1 MRRQL
6 LCAAAASGVLLFSV
20 HADAQTRGGQ
30 VEGFGGLTVG
40 SQSTN
45 APTFGGAIAF
55 PLGDN
60 VQIIGEAGRME
71 DMKSGLLDVVDDLT
85 PYNVRLSAWYG
96 EGGIRL
102 IASPRSAVRPY
113 VEATAGFA
121 RLSPGVTGAGTFGA
135 ITNTALNFLS
145 SNEPMFGAGGGI
157 ILQGGPVIVDAG
169 YRYKRIE
176 SGNAIASALTLGGGP
191 IEVNQVRV
199 GIGFR
204 F

>member
-1 MRRQL
+1 MRRLL

-30 VEGFGGLTVG
+30 VEGFGGMTVG
-40 SQSTN
+40 NTTT
-45 APTFGGAIAF
+45 ATTYGGSVAF
-55 PLGDN
+55 PIGDN
-60 VQIIGEAGRME
+60 VQIIGEAGRL
-71 DMKSGLLDVVDDLT
+71 DDIKNGLLDVVDDLT

-96 EGGIRL
+96 EAGIRL
-102 IASPRSAVRPY
+102 IASPRSPVRPY
-113 VEATAGFA
+113 VEGTAGFA
-121 RLSPGVTGAGTFGA
+121 RVTPGITGAGTIGA
-135 ITNTALNFLS
+135 VTNTALNFLS
-145 SNEPMFGAGGGI
+145 SNEPMFGAGGGV

-176 SGNAIASALTLGGGP
+176 SGNAIATALTLGGGP